1 MEKRMSFRKIDGVEN
16 PVKPVEPIRSQFDN
30 DEEYNDAMTAYH
42 DLVREYEAQMADIAK
57 AQANP
62 APEGGNADDVN
73 NGPGA
78 TGWVN
83 PDTVTGPSNWVNP
96 DSVTGPGVTK

>member
-30 DEEYNDAMTAYH
+30 DEEYNDAMTAYR
-42 DLVREYEAQMADIAK
+42 DLVREYENQMADIAAAK
-57 AQANP
+57 ADT
-62 APEGGNADDVN
+62 APEGGNSDDAQ

-83 PDTVTGPSNWVNP
+83 PDTVTGPDMFVPS
-96 DSVTGPGVTK
+96 GPGAQK